1 MHRNRLVCPIRH
13 LLQLL
18 PAGSFFIHTQG
29 TRARLRL
36 RTGMG
41 LGMLAWVYG
50 RALAANNTVRP
61 VIFPSSLLSHLA
73 PATIADKPRPPGTDP
88 QHLRSRRQG
97 YHEAWA
103 AKRQEAAAAANSPD
117 RVEAAAAPLPHEKPQ
132 LYAVDVD
139 QCEDL
144 AHEFAAA
151 EPSMPT
157 SLAVELA
164 HLSLASGIAR
174 GALQLQA
181 ISTFEVSDAY
191 QCICCA
197 AADPANACV

>member
-1 MHRNRLVCPIRH
+1 MKR
-13 LLQLL
+13 
-18 PAGSFFIHTQG
+18 
-29 TRARLRL
+29 
-36 RTGMG
+36 
-41 LGMLAWVYG
+41 G
-50 RALAANNTVRP
+50 RPRGKRP
-61 VIFPSSLLSHLA
+61 
-73 PATIADKPRPPGTDP
+73 
-88 QHLRSRRQG
+88 
-97 YHEAWA
+97 
-103 AKRQEAAAAANSPD
+103 AAAANSPD
-117 RVEAAAAPLPHEKPQ
+117 RVEAAAALLPHEKPQ

-191 QCICCA
+191 QCIFCA